1 MRFIL
6 PLFVFFAAFPV
17 GSSFGASQRPN
28 LILIIA
34 DDLGQQLGCFG
45 DPSAKTP
52 NLDRFASEGV
62 RFTNAHVTVASCSP
76 SRGSMFTGL
85 YPHQHGMFGLSQS
98 GWAQM
103 HDDVPKLPNALKSL
117 GYRTGMIGKS
127 HFEPFDLFQ
136 WDTAEVNNMQKINTQ
151 RDVRWMNAQAE
162 KFLDAQPSGEPFF
175 LVMSYI
181 DPHRGGGDGAYGPG
195 KNEKFPRVRM
205 GLPENP
211 PSPEETK
218 PIPFLGVDSPDLRRE
233 DSDFYSA
240 LSRLDT
246 GVGGFLDILKARNLG
261 GDNTLVIFVGDNG
274 PDVTRGKMAAY
285 ATATRTP
292 LMIRWPGHDQPG
304 LVRGEPVSTV
314 DLFPTFLAAA
324 GAPAATIDPR
334 QTGLSLLP
342 LLKPGDVAWR
352 KELFTEFI
360 THVPWHFFP
369 RYTVQEGKYHLIH
382 NIEGGKRENPL
393 EPRNYCYAWWEVES
407 PKYDGTPIREV
418 YDRVD
423 NPPEFEL
430 FDVSADPHE
439 YHNLASDPANKEL
452 VARLAARIADWR
464 KETKDPFLDPGF
476 SKAFEEKVA
485 EMKRKYEAKNGGA
498 H

>member
-6 PLFVFFAAFPV
+6 PTLLLFAAFPI
-17 GSSFGASQRPN
+17 GSTFAAQQRPN

-45 DPSAKTP
+45 DPTAKTP
-52 NLDRFASEGV
+52 NLDRLAKEGV

-98 GWAQM
+98 NWAKM
-103 HDDVPKLPNALKSL
+103 HDDVPKLPNALKDL
-117 GYRTGMIGKS
+117 GYRTGIIGKS

-136 WDTAEVNNMQKINTQ
+136 WDTAEVNNMQKIAMQ

-175 LVMSYI
+175 LVMSYV
-181 DPHRGGGDGAYGPG
+181 DPHRGGGDGIYGPG
-195 KNEKFPRVRM
+195 KNEKFPRLRK

-211 PSPEETK
+211 PTPEETK
-218 PIPFLGVDSPDLRRE
+218 PIPFLGVDSPDIRME

-240 LSRLDT
+240 VSRLDT
-246 GVGGFLDILKARNLG
+246 GVGEFLDMLQKRNLG
-261 GDNTLVIFVGDNG
+261 GDNTLIIFVGDNG
-274 PDVTRGKMAAY
+274 PDVTRGKMSSY

-292 LMIRWPGHDQPG
+292 LMARWPGHDQPG
-304 LVRGEPVSTV
+304 LVRDEFVSTV

-324 GAPAATIDPR
+324 GAKTPTIDPR

-342 LLKPGDVAWR
+342 LLEPGKVEWR
-352 KELFTEFI
+352 NELFTEFI
-360 THVPWHFFP
+360 THVPWHYFP
-369 RYTVQEGKYHLIH
+369 RYTVFDGKYHLIH

-393 EPRNYCYAWWEVES
+393 EPRNHCFAWFEAES
-407 PKYDGTPIREV
+407 PKYEGTPIRTV
-418 YDRVD
+418 YDRVE
-423 NPPEFEL
+423 NPPEYEL
-430 FDVSADPHE
+430 FDVTADPHE
-439 YHNLASDPANKEL
+439 FHNLAEDPANKEL
-452 VARLAARIADWR
+452 IARLDAQISEWR
-464 KETKDPFLDPGF
+464 KQTQDPFLDPAFG
-476 SKAFEEKVA
+476 KAFAEKVD
-485 EMKRKYEAKNGGA
+485 EMKKAYESKNGGA